1 VKVGVAYEVKE
12 SCRKAMLKKNLMALL
27 VFSTIP
33 AAQVNTARQYP
44 IDTNHSTVGFSVS
57 IMDGLSTVNGKFT
70 DFTVTLTNDEK
81 DITKSSVNVV
91 IKAASINTGIPARD
105 THLRSADFFDADKYP
120 EITFQSKRIE
130 KKGKQLF
137 ALGIFTMH
145 GVSKEITLPFQITG
159 VNKDPVSKKMNLGY
173 SAQIVINR
181 REFGINWTQPKV
193 PNFVG
198 DNVEIKINL
207 ITKAVDIK

>member
-1 VKVGVAYEVKE
+1 
-12 SCRKAMLKKNLMALL
+12 MLKKNLMALL
-27 VFSTIP
+27 LFSTVT
-33 AAQVNTARQYP
+33 AAQVNTATQYP

-57 IMDGLSTVNGKFT
+57 IMDGLSRVNGKFT
-70 DFTVTLTNDEK
+70 DFTVTLTNGEK

-105 THLRSADFFDADKYP
+105 THLRSADFFDAEKYP

-137 ALGIFTMH
+137 ALGTFTMH

-159 VNKDPVSKKMNLGY
+159 VNKDPASKKMNLGY
-173 SAQIVINR
+173 SARIVLNR
-181 REFGINWTQPKV
+181 RDFGINWTHPKV

-198 DNVEIKINL
+198 DNVEIEINL
-207 ITKAVDIK
+207 ITRAIDVK

>member
-1 VKVGVAYEVKE
+1 
-12 SCRKAMLKKNLMALL
+12 MALL
-27 VFSTIP
+27 LFSTVT

-57 IMDGLSTVNGKFT
+57 IMDGLSRVNGKFT

-91 IKAASINTGIPARD
+91 IKAASINSGIPARD
-105 THLRSADFFDADKYP
+105 THLRSADFFDAEKYP

-137 ALGIFTMH
+137 ALGTFTMH

-181 REFGINWTQPKV
+181 REFGINWTHPKV

-198 DNVEIKINL
+198 DNVEIEINL

>member
-1 VKVGVAYEVKE
+1 
-12 SCRKAMLKKNLMALL
+12 MLKKNLLPLL
-27 VFSTIP
+27 LFSTVT
-33 AAQVNTARQYP
+33 AAQINTVRQYP
-44 IDTNHSTVGFSVS
+44 IDANHSTVGFSVS
-57 IMDGLSTVNGKFT
+57 IMDGLSRVSGKFT
-70 DFTVTLTNDEK
+70 DFTVTLMSDEK

-105 THLRSADFFDADKYP
+105 TDLRSAAFFEVEKYP

-137 ALGIFTMH
+137 ALGTFTMH

-173 SAQIVINR
+173 SAHLVLNR
-181 REFGINWTQPKV
+181 RDFAINWTHPKV

-198 DNVEIKINL
+198 DNVEIEINL

>member
-1 VKVGVAYEVKE
+1 
-12 SCRKAMLKKNLMALL
+12 MLKKNLLPLL
-27 VFSTIP
+27 LFSTVT
-33 AAQVNTARQYP
+33 AAQINTVRQYP
-44 IDTNHSTVGFSVS
+44 IDANHSTVGFSVS
-57 IMDGLSTVNGKFT
+57 IMDGLSRVSGKFT
-70 DFTVTLTNDEK
+70 DFTVTLMSDEK

-105 THLRSADFFDADKYP
+105 TDLRSAAFFEVEKYP

-137 ALGIFTMH
+137 AVGTFTMH

-173 SAQIVINR
+173 SARIVLNR
-181 REFGINWTQPKV
+181 RDFGINWTHPKV
-193 PNFVG
+193 PNFLS
-198 DNVEIKINL
+198 DNVEIEVNL
-207 ITKAVDIK
+207 ITRAIDVK

>member
-1 VKVGVAYEVKE
+1 
-12 SCRKAMLKKNLMALL
+12 MLKKNLMALL
-27 VFSTIP
+27 LFRTVT

-57 IMDGLSTVNGKFT
+57 IMDGLSRVNGKFT

-105 THLRSADFFDADKYP
+105 THLRSADFFDAEKYP
-120 EITFQSKRIE
+120 EITFQSERIE

-137 ALGIFTMH
+137 ALGTFTMH
-145 GVSKEITLPFQITG
+145 GVSEEITLPFQITG
-159 VNKDPVSKKMNLGY
+159 VNKDPISKKMNLGY

-181 REFGINWTQPKV
+181 REFGINWTHPKV

-198 DNVEIKINL
+198 DNVEIEINL

>member
-1 VKVGVAYEVKE
+1 
-12 SCRKAMLKKNLMALL
+12 MALL
-27 VFSTIP
+27 VFSTVT
-33 AAQVNTARQYP
+33 AAQVNTARKYP

-57 IMDGLSTVNGKFT
+57 IMDGLSRVNGKFT
-70 DFTVTLTNDEK
+70 DFTVTLMSDEK

-105 THLRSADFFDADKYP
+105 THLRSADFFDAEKYP

-137 ALGIFTMH
+137 ALGTFTMH
-145 GVSKEITLPFQITG
+145 GVSKEIALPFQITG

-173 SAQIVINR
+173 SAQIVLNR
-181 REFGINWTQPKV
+181 RDFGLNWTYPRV

-198 DNVEIKINL
+198 DNVEIEINL
-207 ITKAVDIK
+207 ITRTIDVM

>member
-1 VKVGVAYEVKE
+1 
-12 SCRKAMLKKNLMALL
+12 MLKKNLMALL
-27 VFSTIP
+27 VFSTIT

-57 IMDGLSTVNGKFT
+57 IMDGLSRVNGKFT
-70 DFTVTLTNDEK
+70 DFTVTLTNDER

-105 THLRSADFFDADKYP
+105 NDLRSAQFFEVEKYP

-137 ALGIFTMH
+137 ALGTFTMH
-145 GVSKEITLPFQITG
+145 GVSKEINLPFQITG

-181 REFGINWTQPKV
+181 REFGINWTHPKV

-198 DNVEIKINL
+198 DNVEIEINL

>member
-1 VKVGVAYEVKE
+1 
-12 SCRKAMLKKNLMALL
+12 MLKKNLMALL
-27 VFSTIP
+27 VFSTVT

-57 IMDGLSTVNGKFT
+57 IMDGLSRVNGKFT
-70 DFTVTLTNDEK
+70 DFNVMLTNDEK

-105 THLRSADFFDADKYP
+105 THLRSADFFDAEKYP

-137 ALGIFTMH
+137 ALGTFTMH

-159 VNKDPVSKKMNLGY
+159 VNKDLVSKKMNLGY

-181 REFGINWTQPKV
+181 REFGINWTHPKV

-198 DNVEIKINL
+198 DNVEIEINL

>member
-1 VKVGVAYEVKE
+1 M
-12 SCRKAMLKKNLMALL
+12 S
-27 VFSTIP
+27 
-33 AAQVNTARQYP
+33 
-44 IDTNHSTVGFSVS
+44 
-57 IMDGLSTVNGKFT
+57 
-70 DFTVTLTNDEK
+70 DEK

-105 THLRSADFFDADKYP
+105 THLRSADFFEVEKYP

-137 ALGIFTMH
+137 AIGTFTMH

-173 SAQIVINR
+173 SARLVLNR
-181 REFGINWTQPKV
+181 RDFGINWTHPKV

-198 DNVEIKINL
+198 DNVEIEINL

>member
-1 VKVGVAYEVKE
+1 
-12 SCRKAMLKKNLMALL
+12 MLKKNLMALL
-27 VFSTIP
+27 LFSTIT

-57 IMDGLSTVNGKFT
+57 IMDGLSRVNGKFT

-105 THLRSADFFDADKYP
+105 THLRSADFFDAEKYP

-137 ALGIFTMH
+137 ALGTFTMH

-181 REFGINWTQPKV
+181 REFGINWTHPKV

-198 DNVEIKINL
+198 DNVEIEINL

>member
-1 VKVGVAYEVKE
+1 
-12 SCRKAMLKKNLMALL
+12 MLKKNLLAVLL
-27 VFSTIP
+27 FGTIS

-57 IMDGLSTVNGKFT
+57 IMDGLSRVNGKFT

-105 THLRSADFFDADKYP
+105 THLRSADFFDAEKYP

-137 ALGIFTMH
+137 ALGTFTMH

-181 REFGINWTQPKV
+181 REFGINWTHPKV

-198 DNVEIKINL
+198 DNVEIEINL

>member
-1 VKVGVAYEVKE
+1 
-12 SCRKAMLKKNLMALL
+12 MLKKNLLAVLL
-27 VFSTIP
+27 FSTIS

-57 IMDGLSTVNGKFT
+57 IMDGLSRVNGKFT

-105 THLRSADFFDADKYP
+105 THLRSADFFDAEKYP

-137 ALGIFTMH
+137 ALGTFTMH

-159 VNKDPVSKKMNLGY
+159 VNKNPVSKKMNLGY

-181 REFGINWTQPKV
+181 REFGINWTHPKV

-198 DNVEIKINL
+198 DNVEIEINL